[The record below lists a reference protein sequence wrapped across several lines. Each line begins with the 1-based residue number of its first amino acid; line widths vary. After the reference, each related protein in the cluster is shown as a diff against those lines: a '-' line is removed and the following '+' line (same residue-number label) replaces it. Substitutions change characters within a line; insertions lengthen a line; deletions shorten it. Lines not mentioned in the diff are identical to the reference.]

1 MNTILDINR
10 LGLLLKRY
18 FVENKKRELTFW
30 GIATVIFVLIHL
42 TSSSDKSGL
51 VEVFLY
57 ISGLIFAARTFKIFG
72 YTPGGM
78 HFLLIPATHFEKLV
92 SGIILN
98 TFYYFGMMMITYA
111 IGTVFG
117 IVAGNIF
124 FETSNPI
131 QFAFFHFDPNINI
144 AGHAGENLFSK
155 FIAFALIQSVF
166 MVGSLYFK
174 RNAAGQTFLALS
186 VFFIILV
193 IIELLL
199 VKVTFG
205 TYHLNGQMINLS
217 ISGDDLF
224 FRTKLVGSI
233 IKYSLIPF
241 FWIVAYFRLIEK
253 QV

>member
-1 MNTILDINR
+1 MNTILNINR

-30 GIATVIFVLIHL
+30 GIATVIFMLMHL
-42 TSSSDKSGL
+42 TGSTEKSAS
-51 VEVFLY
+51 VEIFLY

-98 TFYYFGMMMITYA
+98 TFYYFGMILITYA

-117 IVAGNIF
+117 TVAGNIF

-131 QFAFFHFDPNINI
+131 QFAFFHFDPSVNIT
-144 AGHAGENLFSK
+144 GHAGENLFSK

-166 MVGSLYFK
+166 MVGSLHFK

-199 VKVTFG
+199 LKATFG

-217 ISGDDLF
+217 ISGDDLLF
-224 FRTKLVGSI
+224 KSKLVGSI

>member
-30 GIATVIFVLIHL
+30 GIATVIFMLMHL
-42 TSSSDKSGL
+42 TGSTEKSAS
-51 VEVFLY
+51 VEIFLY

-98 TFYYFGMMMITYA
+98 TFYYFGMILITYA

-117 IVAGNIF
+117 TVAGNIF

-131 QFAFFHFDPNINI
+131 QFAFFHFDPSVNIT
-144 AGHAGENLFSK
+144 GHAGENLFSK

-166 MVGSLYFK
+166 MVGSLHFK

-193 IIELLL
+193 SIELLL
-199 VKVTFG
+199 LKATFG

-217 ISGDDLF
+217 ISGDDLLF
-224 FRTKLVGSI
+224 KSKLVGSI

>member
-1 MNTILDINR
+1 
-10 LGLLLKRY
+10 
-18 FVENKKRELTFW
+18 
-30 GIATVIFVLIHL
+30 
-42 TSSSDKSGL
+42 
-51 VEVFLY
+51 
-57 ISGLIFAARTFKIFG
+57 
-72 YTPGGM
+72 M

-98 TFYYFGMMMITYA
+98 TFYYFGMILITYA

-117 IVAGNIF
+117 TVAGNIF

-131 QFAFFHFDPNINI
+131 QFAFFHFDPSVNIT
-144 AGHAGENLFSK
+144 GHAGENLFSK

-166 MVGSLYFK
+166 MVGSLHFK

-199 VKVTFG
+199 LKATFG

-217 ISGDDLF
+217 ISGDDLLF
-224 FRTKLVGSI
+224 KSKLVGSI